1 MHNTYFGCLTIAQ
14 TKSTTSKMFKHNKSL
29 IIKFTRDTKTINNH
43 HKKRRFFMFHL
54 ISWCVRFFFSFLF
67 CTFVYFVFP
76 SPFLALSLWGFFCKC
91 LTFEI
96 SLIHMHSNFNPTP
109 KVKSI
114 NQSFVIFFSFF
125 CAICMNDSTAAAA
138 TTNNNDN
145 RNSQMLP
152 ICEHNS
158 CKCVCLY
165 VQCMSCAYW
174 ILLSESHKE

>member
-1 MHNTYFGCLTIAQ
+1 MHNTYLGCLTIAQ

-43 HKKRRFFMFHL
+43 HKKGDSLCSIWFRDV
-54 ISWCVRFFFSFLF
+54 CAFFSLF
-67 CTFVYFVFP
+67 HFVLLCILFSPLP
-76 SPFLALSLWGFFCKC
+76 SSLSLWGFFCKC

-114 NQSFVIFFSFF
+114 NQSFVIFFPFF
-125 CAICMNDSTAAAA
+125 AQSVWTIAQQQQQQQQTTTTTATVRCFQYASTIAV
-138 TTNNNDN
+138 
-145 RNSQMLP
+145 SV
-152 ICEHNS
+152 
-158 CKCVCLY
+158 CVC

-174 ILLSESHKE
+174 ILLSESHQE

>member
-1 MHNTYFGCLTIAQ
+1 MPSRERWTKVHKSQTKKCLSKLYHMHNTYSGCLTIAQ

-54 ISWCVRFFFSFLF
+54 ISWCVRFFFSFSF

-76 SPFLALSLWGFFCKC
+76 SPCLAFSLVFFCKC

-114 NQSFVIFFSFF
+114 NQSFVIFFPFL
-125 CAICMNDSTAAAA
+125 
-138 TTNNNDN
+138 
-145 RNSQMLP
+145 RN
-152 ICEHNS
+152 
-158 CKCVCLY
+158 LY
-165 VQCMSCAYW
+165 
-174 ILLSESHKE
+174 ER